1 LTVSVR
7 EEKTRN
13 QKTRTDEVIVQKRL
27 KVLMSAYACEPDRG
41 SEPGIGWSVARE
53 MARYHDIWVMT
64 QTDSRPGIEAEMA
77 RNQHGGLQFVYWGLP
92 RTKRFWELGH
102 GERLHYYLWQL
113 RMLGVASAL
122 HAKVGFDLVHHVTFG
137 RYWAPSFLCFLGL
150 PFVWGPVGGGESA
163 PRCFW
168 SSGGWRSSLW
178 EGSRELARWVGEH
191 GPFVRATARR
201 SAVALATTDQSASR
215 MRALGC
221 SYIETF
227 LQNGLLDDEIEQLGA
242 IQGKFKDGIRFV
254 SVGKLMQWKG
264 NDISLRALSQA
275 DIPGAE
281 YWVIGDGPDRR
292 RLEALA
298 SMLGIADRVRFC
310 GSMPRHEVF
319 SCFQNCDALLHPSLH
334 DSGGTATIEA
344 MAAGLPVICL
354 DLGGPGA
361 QVTAN
366 SGFKIPAHDP
376 NQASREV
383 ASAMTTLAR
392 DKELRQRL
400 SSGARDRARRD
411 FRWSS
416 KAERLNAIY
425 HQVLAESNERRL
437 TDGPRAQ
444 TSAI

>member
-1 LTVSVR
+1 
-7 EEKTRN
+7 
-13 QKTRTDEVIVQKRL
+13 
-27 KVLMSAYACEPDRG
+27 MSAYACEPDRG
-41 SEPGIGWSVARE
+41 SEPGIGWAVARE

-64 QTDSRPGIEAEMA
+64 QTDSRPRVEGEMA
-77 RNQHGGLQFVYWGLP
+77 RNRHPGLQFVYWGLP
-92 RTKRFWELGH
+92 RTKRFWERG
-102 GERLHYYLWQL
+102 GERLHYYCWQL
-113 RMLGVASAL
+113 RMLGVARAL
-122 HAKVGFDLVHHVTFG
+122 HAEVGFDLVHHVTFG
-137 RYWAPSFLCFLGL
+137 RYWAPSFLCLLDL

-168 SSGGWRSSLW
+168 SSGGWRSVAW
-178 EGSRELARWVGEH
+178 EGARELARWVGEH

-201 SAVALATTDQSASR
+201 SAVALATTDESAAR

-221 SYIETF
+221 RYVETF
-227 LQNGLLDDEIEQLGA
+227 LQTGLLDDEIEQLGT
-242 IQGKFKDGIRFV
+242 IRGKPKDGIRFV

-275 DIPGAE
+275 DIRGAE
-281 YWVIGDGPDRR
+281 YWLVGNGPDRQ

-298 SMLGIADRVRFC
+298 STLGVADRVRFC
-310 GSMPRHEVF
+310 GSMSRQEVF
-319 SCFQNCDALLHPSLH
+319 SCFQYCDALLHPSLH

-354 DLGGPGA
+354 DLGGPAA

-376 NQASREV
+376 DQASRDV
-383 ASAMTTLAR
+383 ASAMIKLAR

-400 SSGARDRARRD
+400 SSGARERARQA

-416 KAERLNAIY
+416 KAERLHAIY
-425 HQVLAESNERRL
+425 QQVLAESNERRL
-437 TDGPRAQ
+437 TDESRAQ
-444 TSAI
+444 TSTT